1 MSSISETAYPQ
12 LKVDLSEKELA
23 AIYTP
28 TIGEIEFVFTQYR
41 QAPTRACLLI
51 QLIHDGIRGSP
62 LMLYLIDANILITAN
77 NNYYP
82 VDAVPEYWAWLEY
95 MANHL
100 QC

>member
-51 QLIHDGIRGSP
+51 QLKLLQRLGYFGLCTSSC
-62 LMLYLIDANILITAN
+62 ANSFL
-77 NNYYP
+77 
-82 VDAVPEYWAWLEY
+82 V
-95 MANHL
+95 
-100 QC
+100 